1 MFRRPCLPLLLTLL
15 LALIGFPALG
25 APIEVTD
32 DTGHTLRL
40 EKPAQR
46 IIPLYGAFGEMLLA
60 LGCGDRL
67 VARTDADA
75 GVPELAQLPAVG
87 THMRPNAE
95 LVAAHKP
102 DLVLQMSGRGEALLQ
117 TEALRKLGVPVLCF
131 EVNSFAQLF
140 RVMEQLGRLCGR
152 EAEAAALVA
161 DWKARLEALAAENA
175 GKKPWRIFY
184 EVRYPNLLAAGQ
196 GGIVSEIMQAAGGE
210 NVISEKR
217 KLARL
222 NEEAVILA
230 DPDIYLVQRGP
241 MNPAPEPLAGRPH
254 FRGLRAVREGRTLE
268 VDEAL
273 FSRPGPRAIEA
284 AQQLARWLK
293 GLKRPEGGKNG
304 GGN

>member
-1 MFRRPCLPLLLTLL
+1 MLLVLCLLLLPQL
-15 LALIGFPALG
+15 PALA

-32 DTGHTLRL
+32 DTGHTLKL

-75 GVPELAQLPAVG
+75 SVPELAQLPAVG

-95 LVAAHKP
+95 LVAGARP

-117 TEALRKLGVPVLCF
+117 TEALRKLGVPVLSF

-140 RVMEQLGRLCGR
+140 RVMEILGRLCGR
-152 EAEAAALVA
+152 EAEARALVA
-161 DWKARLEALAAENA
+161 DWKARLDALAAAHA
-175 GKKPWRIFY
+175 GQKPWRVFY
-184 EVRYPNLLAAGQ
+184 EVRSPDLLAAGR
-196 GGIVSEIMQAAGGE
+196 GGIVSDIIEAAGGE
-210 NVISEKR
+210 NVVSEKR

-222 NEEAVILA
+222 NEEAVLLG
-230 DPDIYLVQRGP
+230 DPEVYLVQRGP
-241 MNPAPEPLAGRPH
+241 MNPAPRPLAERPH
-254 FRGLRAVREGRTLE
+254 FRGLGAVREGRTLE

-273 FSRPGPRAIEA
+273 FSRPGPRSVEA
-284 AQQLARWLK
+284 AEQLAQWLK
-293 GLKRPEGGKNG
+293 GLKRPAAGTKGEGK
-304 GGN
+304 

>member
-1 MFRRPCLPLLLTLL
+1 MLLALLLP
-15 LALIGFPALG
+15 LIGFPALA

-40 EKPAQR
+40 DKPVQR

-60 LGCGDRL
+60 LGCGDRI

-75 GVPELAQLPAVG
+75 GVPELARLPAVG

-95 LVAAHKP
+95 LVAAARP

-131 EVNSFAQLF
+131 EVNSFGQLF
-140 RVMEQLGRLCGR
+140 RLMEELGRLTGR

-161 DWKARLEALAAENA
+161 DWKARLDALAAENV
-175 GKKPWRIFY
+175 GKRPWRIFY

-196 GGIVSEIMQAAGGE
+196 GGIVSEIIEAAGGE
-210 NVISEKR
+210 NVVGEKR

-230 DPDIYLVQRGP
+230 DPDVYLVQRGP
-241 MNPAPEPLAGRPH
+241 MNPAPEPLARRAH
-254 FRGLRAVREGRTLE
+254 FSGLRAVREGRTLE
-268 VDEAL
+268 VDELL
-273 FSRPGPRAIEA
+273 FSRPGPRSVEA
-284 AQQLARWLK
+284 AEQLARWLR
-293 GLKRPEGGKNG
+293 GLKRPDGGKNG
-304 GGN
+304 VRK

>member
-1 MFRRPCLPLLLTLL
+1 MLLVLLLMPFSH
-15 LALIGFPALG
+15 FPAR
-25 APIEVTD
+25 AASVEVTD

-46 IIPLYGAFGEMLLA
+46 IIPLYGAFGEILLA
-60 LGCGDRL
+60 LGCGDRM

-95 LVAAHKP
+95 LVTAQKP

-140 RVMEQLGRLCGR
+140 RVMEDLGRLCGR

-175 GKKPWRIFY
+175 GERPWRMFY

-196 GGIVSEIMQAAGGE
+196 GGIVSEIMKAAGGE
-210 NVISEKR
+210 NVVGEKR

-230 DPDIYLVQRGP
+230 DPDVYLVQRGP

-268 VDEAL
+268 VDEAF
-273 FSRPGPRAIEA
+273 FSRPGPRSIEA
-284 AQQLARWLK
+284 AEGLARWLR
-293 GLKRPEGGKNG
+293 GLQRPKPEKPGEGK
-304 GGN
+304 